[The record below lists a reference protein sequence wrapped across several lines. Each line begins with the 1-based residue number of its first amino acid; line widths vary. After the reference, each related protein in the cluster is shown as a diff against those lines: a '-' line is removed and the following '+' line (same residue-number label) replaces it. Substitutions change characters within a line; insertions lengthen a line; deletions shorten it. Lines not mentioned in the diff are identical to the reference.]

1 MLGVV
6 LLVEVSACVVVE
18 VSTCVVVEIA
28 PCVVLEV
35 VVLTAVVLE
44 VPRMVSDGPFIKV
57 PPAVSLSKTTEP
69 SAFLSNRGVR
79 CAPIIYD

>member
-6 LLVEVSACVVVE
+6 LLVEVPACVVVE
-18 VSTCVVVEIA
+18 VST
-28 PCVVLEV
+28 CVVLEV

-57 PPAVSLSKTTEP
+57 PPAVSRSKTTEP